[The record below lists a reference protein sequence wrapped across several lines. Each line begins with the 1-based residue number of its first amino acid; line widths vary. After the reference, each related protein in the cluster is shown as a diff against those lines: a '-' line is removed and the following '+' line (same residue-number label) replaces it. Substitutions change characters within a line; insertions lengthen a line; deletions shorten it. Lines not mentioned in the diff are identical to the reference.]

1 MDCSIIFANFAVKFQ
16 LLNLPAMIKSV
27 AIIGGG
33 NMGGAIARGLA
44 QGTLIKEADI
54 TVADPFGPT
63 LDKIQEEYPNIKT
76 TTNNCEAVQGKD
88 LVLVVVKPWLAEKV
102 FEQIKPVLDF
112 KNQLIATVIGGMK
125 LDKIDD
131 MLGVIGTE
139 NIPSTAVII
148 PNTGIAVLQSMT
160 FMSTRRCSKEQQDEL
175 VAIFNE
181 LGRAM
186 LVEEH
191 NMGAGTAIA
200 SCGIAYAMRYV
211 RAAMEGGVQLGFRP
225 EEAKVAVLQTML
237 GAAALLFATGEH
249 PEAAIDRVTTA
260 GGITIKGLNA
270 MEAAGFTPAVI
281 AGLIASCPK

>member
-1 MDCSIIFANFAVKFQ
+1 M
-16 LLNLPAMIKSV
+16 KSV

-33 NMGGAIARGLA
+33 NMGGSIARGLA
-44 QGTLIKEADI
+44 QGTLIKAQDI

-63 LDKIQEEYPNIKT
+63 LDAIQAEYPDIKT
-76 TTNNCEAVQGKD
+76 TTDNCEAVRGKD
-88 LVLVVVKPWLAEKV
+88 LVLVVVKPWLAEVV
-102 FEQIKPVLDF
+102 FEQILPVLDL
-112 KNQLIATVIGGMK
+112 KKQMVCTVIGGMK
-125 LDKIDD
+125 LDKIDE
-131 MLGVIGTE
+131 MLGIAGATDG
-139 NIPSTAVII
+139 PATAVII

-160 FMSTRRCSKEQQDEL
+160 FMSTRRCPKAQEEEL

-186 LVEEH
+186 LVPEH

-225 EEAKVAVLQTML
+225 DEAKVAVLQTML
-237 GAAALLFATGEH
+237 GAAQLLCATGEH

-281 AGLIASCPK
+281 AGLLASAPK